1 MRMLY
6 LAKGP
11 EGIALIT
18 DATGGAGL
26 DEESEF
32 ELAEMRCVV
41 RDGVGLTGDSQSLA
55 GSTCTMMRCVQ
66 NMVQLVGIPLSEAV
80 AMATRNPAQAL
91 GLDSRKGV
99 LAPGADADLV
109 VFNEAFEVCQTFVA
123 GRESQ
128 G

>member
-1 MRMLY
+1 
-6 LAKGP
+6 
-11 EGIALIT
+11 
-18 DATGGAGL
+18 
-26 DEESEF
+26 
-32 ELAEMRCVV
+32 
-41 RDGVGLTGDSQSLA
+41 
-55 GSTCTMMRCVQ
+55 
-66 NMVQLVGIPLSEAV
+66 
-80 AMATRNPAQAL
+80 MATRNPAQAL

>member
-1 MRMLY
+1 
-6 LAKGP
+6 
-11 EGIALIT
+11 
-18 DATGGAGL
+18 
-26 DEESEF
+26 
-32 ELAEMRCVV
+32 
-41 RDGVGLTGDSQSLA
+41 
-55 GSTCTMMRCVQ
+55 MMRCVQ

-109 VFNEAFEVCQTFVA
+109 VFNEAFEICQTFIA